1 MVLDWFFKFFKSFRK
16 KRPRK
21 KIAKEG
27 KKIKKGKGAKR
38 IVKIGRIKKQKK
50 KKVLVSDLMTREI
63 ISVSPQMSLEKV
75 VEIFRANK
83 ISGAPVL
90 DKNFFIGEIS
100 KTDILNVVKKS
111 SLDEID
117 EKDKETL
124 RKIFVSE
131 LMKKPICI
139 SENKSVEEAKK
150 KMEKYNIKRLLVLD
164 KRKRLVGIITRT
176 DILRWAPKQE
186 IKDTI
191 STKIDEMLKILED
204 GQLEV
209 SELSKRLK
217 TPENLVEEWA
227 KILEEYDLVEII
239 YPAIGSPIVRLKKKA

>member
-1 MVLDWFFKFFKSFRK
+1 MVFDWFFKFFKTFRK
-16 KRPRK
+16 KRFRK
-21 KIAKEG
+21 KIEREKV
-27 KKIKKGKGAKR
+27 KKKKVKR

-50 KKVLVSDLMTREI
+50 KKVLVSDLMTKEI
-63 ISVSPQMSLEKV
+63 ISVSPRMSLEKV

-111 SLDEID
+111 SLEEIE
-117 EKDKETL
+117 EKDKEIL
-124 RKIFVSE
+124 RKIFVFE
-131 LMKKPICI
+131 IMKKPICI
-139 SENKSVEEAKK
+139 REDKSIEEAKK

-176 DILRWAPKQE
+176 DLLKWAPKQE

-191 STKIDEMLKILED
+191 STKIDEMIKILED
-204 GQLEV
+204 GPIETKKL
-209 SELSKRLK
+209 SEILK
-217 TPENLVEEWA
+217 TPENLVENWA
-227 KILEEYDLVEII
+227 KILEEHGMVEII
-239 YPAIGSPIVRLKKKA
+239 YPAIGSPIVKLKKA